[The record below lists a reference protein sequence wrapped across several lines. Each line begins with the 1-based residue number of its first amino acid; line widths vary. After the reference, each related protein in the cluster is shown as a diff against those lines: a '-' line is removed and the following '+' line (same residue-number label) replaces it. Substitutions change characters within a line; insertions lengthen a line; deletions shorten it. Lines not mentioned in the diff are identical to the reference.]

1 MAIGRISGPLLA
13 ANLFRDNI
21 DIAFYNVNSLTEEPI
36 LYLDVVDTRV
46 GIRKDTPLYPLDVKG
61 TINGDVL
68 RIVETTPGTG
78 NGTIGR
84 IFISTN
90 TISSVVGPVNIKPI
104 GGDDINLQSNVRVE
118 GSLHATGNITADG
131 DIGLGN
137 SPTDKLQINGRVDSD
152 IIPAVDNKYN
162 LGSST
167 ATWEAAYLQE
177 LITSKI
183 SSSVGGIEISPV
195 SGLLEINGQIK
206 VNSPNK
212 PLGTAPVVTNILYVT
227 MDGSDTNDGSAMDA
241 SRACRTIKGATL
253 SPLYTPGTSIR
264 VAPGRYFENNPILMQ
279 PSTSILGSDLRT
291 TFVEPINKTQDLFH
305 VQSGCYIAQLQM
317 SNGRSGLLPIDNASG
332 YNRGAYATAFP
343 PQVGGEKI
351 DVFHSPYIQNCTNQ
365 SGPWLKDGVMFT
377 PNQTVQIPKGVA
389 LGSWSANTSTLVLT
403 LTTGTINI
411 GDSINEG
418 QQNSQFFDA
427 RTLILANKSH
437 IQEQTINWINY
448 QIATATTGS
457 IWNGF
462 SYARAKCFRDVG
474 IILENLSY
482 DTTFGGNEKT
492 VESGKSYYNG
502 VISVIAGQEAQ
513 TIAAINYI
521 NTLTQRVITN
531 TTGTLFGAVTNPQ
544 VINRNLNGSIAG
556 AGFSRNI
563 SVVTDIIA
571 RGPEIAPQTF
581 KSAGPDYQTISAEV
595 LLQANRRF
603 IQNEVTAFTDYTFS
617 GINYDVDK
625 CKRDLNLIVDSIGF
639 DILYPTATLSQSTFA
654 GLQYWDQGGYTGTI
668 ANELFTTTNA
678 IKFVSSLAQEIV
690 QVGTTGVRYQS
701 TVTQNVSLTSASEV
715 EANYI
720 KNEFAL
726 IVDIIIGGTV
736 GVTDRIIPNNGV
748 PTTVTSTVNAYNLL
762 TANKNYIIAE
772 AVAWVEQ
779 NKSTGFTYDIAKCG
793 RDVGF
798 MVDSVAFDLLHGG
811 NKQAVQ
817 SGVYYYSFN
826 GSSSA
831 IAGTIPQTVYAYN
844 TLTSI
849 VSNLVQGISIT
860 PIQNKVAPVTTLP
873 AASSTEAGLLTN
885 ALSTILSI
893 INTGPSVVTSKEPIS
908 LTRSVSTNIE
918 RAFAILQANKEFIR
932 EEVVARTNNEF
943 FRTNY
948 YNRSKC
954 NRDAG
959 LIVDSIVQDLL
970 FPTAGDS
977 QSTFAGLQ
985 YWNQTTTVIPG
996 QVTTTTNALQYAK
1009 SLARKLVI
1017 NDTTNPRYSTGTQI
1031 TTLPSAS
1038 ITQADLVTEK
1048 FDAMLDII
1056 INGVSGITDKIVPN
1070 SIKPSFNIDTQQ
1082 AFNILQANRAYM
1094 QQEVVSWVDFNKT
1107 AGWTYDRVKC
1117 ERDTGFILDSISF
1130 DLLYGG
1136 NKQAIQ
1142 SGAYYY
1148 GFNAGSSAIYG
1159 QTTATIAAYNRIYS
1173 IIPNIVRGIPVAAYQ
1188 DAEKQV
1194 FGAGST
1200 LSTSTIATAV
1210 NKINVITNIIQNGPT
1225 VANAPSPIAVT
1236 ASTSSDVI
1244 FASQAIH
1251 ANREFIQAE
1260 TVAYVNQFF
1269 AFEYDRQKCSRDA
1282 GLIVDA
1288 VTQDLILHG
1297 TTKAVEA
1304 GISYWLGTKSY
1315 IQGQIPQT
1323 VAAVNRAKAIALDII
1338 QNIPVTP
1345 TIGNGTSQIINTFFD
1360 GGYFASQS
1368 VARSFDIITNIMQNG
1383 PSVAPPSYYGVG
1395 LFAST
1400 GISNNDTKIAPK
1412 VTSVIS
1418 SGTTYTIGIDN
1429 PTIGAINNGTLYFGK
1444 TAVFPKLDE
1453 EFTAQELNDWGQRTI
1468 DPNGSMG
1475 GSLVDGAVVSERS
1488 PINSFVYD
1496 AFTQVNQGGRGIH
1509 IINNG
1514 YAQLVSVFTI
1524 FCSTAVE
1531 VTDGGIASIT
1541 NSNANFG
1548 DFCLVAKGK
1557 GRLDF
1562 QGTIYNPAYPTF
1574 AQSGSQTQNGQFYP
1588 NGYWPQ
1594 NAEVMAFIPDTDER
1608 PHIGQVMEVVPPET
1622 ILIDTTGFGNFVE
1635 TPYTN
1640 DQGLP
1645 GFLLAVPVMP
1655 TLTTGTVRIT
1665 GIVTDG
1671 IAIGHTVWVRD
1682 QFGSFTDANGVRYA
1696 ATGTVVTD
1704 VGFESV
1710 TISTALTSG
1719 GGEVDNPSFFT
1730 LLFTGNAY
1738 YNVLSSR
1745 IAPPP
1750 VTVGNS
1756 AIPGQLG
1763 AELDALTFMTTL
1775 VLNVVANNTVIPQS
1789 GQLTEIQDRSNL
1801 SGAAANGFIADRFND
1816 IVTIVASG
1824 VASAPASRK
1833 TGTPPPQASQ
1843 AIQQL
1848 RVNKD
1853 FIIAEVTQRVI
1864 NAGIYVMNPTQTYKC
1879 KRDTGIIIERLIL
1892 DLTSGGNYN
1901 SIMSGLSYWSRAGTH
1916 HIISLEDQ
1924 VRNPLLFPEGATI
1937 SFYQRSYMSA
1947 LGYTFEY
1954 VGAGTNYGSLPQV
1967 GRKDPAQNREVI
1979 QIDNGK
1985 VFFTSTDQNGDFRIG
2000 PGLVISQATGVLSGR
2015 TFTKSLFAQMTP
2027 FILAVEA
2034 GAEG

>member
-21 DIAFYNVNSLTEEPI
+21 DIAFYNVNSLVEEPI
-36 LYLDVVDTRV
+36 LYLDVSDTRV

-78 NGTIGR
+78 QGTIGR

-90 TISSVVGPVNIKPI
+90 TISSTVGPVNIRPI
-104 GGDDINLQSNVRVE
+104 ANDDINLQSNVRVE

-152 IIPAVDNKYN
+152 IVPAVDNKYN

-167 ATWEAAYLQE
+167 ATWEAAYIQE
-177 LITSKI
+177 LVTNKI
-183 SSSVGGIEISPV
+183 SSTKGNIEINPEG
-195 SGLLEINGQIK
+195 GLLEINSQIR

-241 SRACRTIKGATL
+241 SRACRTISGATK
-253 SPLYTPGTSIR
+253 SPLYAPGTSIR
-264 VAPGRYFENNPILMQ
+264 VAPGRYYEDNPILMQ
-279 PSTSILGSDLRT
+279 PYTSIIGSDLRT

-317 SNGRSGLLPIDNASG
+317 SGGRSGLLPIENANG

-343 PQVGGEKI
+343 PQIGGQKI
-351 DVFHSPYIQNCTNQ
+351 DIFRSPYIQNCTNE
-365 SGPWLKDGVMFT
+365 SGPWLKDGTMFV
-377 PNQTVQIPKGVA
+377 PNQTVQIPTGVA
-389 LGSWSANTSTLVLT
+389 AGSWSANTSTIVLT
-403 LTTGTINI
+403 LTTGTIAI

-418 QQNSQFFDA
+418 EQNSGFFDA
-427 RTLILANKSH
+427 RTLILANKSF

-448 QIATATTGS
+448 QIATASTS
-457 IWNGF
+457 SFWNGF
-462 SYARAKCFRDVG
+462 SYSRAKCFRDVG

-492 VESGKSYYNG
+492 VESGKAYYDG
-502 VISVIAGQEAQ
+502 VISLIAGQEAQ

-531 TTGTLFGAVTNPQ
+531 TTGTLYGSVTNPQ
-544 VINRNLNGSIAG
+544 VINTKLNGSIAG
-556 AGFSRNI
+556 PAFTKNI
-563 SVVTDIIA
+563 NIVTDIIA
-571 RGPEIAPQTF
+571 RGPDIAPAIF
-581 KSAGPDYQTISAEV
+581 KSSGPDRQTISAEV

-603 IQNEVTAFTDYTFS
+603 IQNEVTAFTDFTYS
-617 GINYDVDK
+617 SINYDVDK

-639 DILYPTATLSQSTFA
+639 DILYPTVNKSQSTFA

-678 IKFVSSLAQEIV
+678 IKYVSSLAQEIV
-690 QVGTTGVRYQS
+690 QNGTTGVRYQS
-701 TVTQNVSLTSASEV
+701 TVTQNTLLTSGSEV
-715 EANYI
+715 EAEYI
-720 KNEFAL
+720 KNEFAT
-726 IVDIIIGGTV
+726 IIDIIIGGTV
-736 GVTDRIIPNNGV
+736 GVTDRIIPNSGTTS
-748 PTTVTSTVNAYNLL
+748 TTVSTVNAYNILV
-762 TANKNYIIAE
+762 ANKNYIIAE

-779 NKSTGFTYDIAKCG
+779 NKSTGFSYDPVKCG
-793 RDVGF
+793 RDVGY

-831 IAGTIPQTVYAYN
+831 IAGTIPQTIYAYN

-849 VSNLVQGISIT
+849 VSDLVQGISIT
-860 PIQNKVAPVTTLP
+860 PTQTKVAPVTSLP
-873 AASSTEAGLLTN
+873 AATATEAGLLTN
-885 ALSTILSI
+885 ALSTIVAI
-893 INTGPSVVTSKEPIS
+893 INGGPSVVGVKEPIS
-908 LTRSVSTNIE
+908 LTRSTSANVQ
-918 RAFAILQANKEFIR
+918 RAFNILQANKEFIR
-932 EEVVARTNNEF
+932 EEVVARTNDEF
-943 FRTNY
+943 FRVNY
-948 YNRSKC
+948 YNRDKC
-954 NRDAG
+954 KRDAG
-959 LIVDSIVQDLL
+959 LIVDTIVQDIL
-970 FPTAGDS
+970 FPTVLDS

-985 YWNQTTTVIPG
+985 YWNQTGTVIPG
-996 QVTTTTNALQYAK
+996 QVTTTTNSLIYARDLCK
-1009 SLARKLVI
+1009 KIVV
-1017 NDTTNPRYSTGTQI
+1017 NDTTNPRFSTGTQI
-1031 TTLPSAS
+1031 TSLPSAS
-1038 ITQADLVTEK
+1038 ASESTLVQEK

-1056 INGVSGITDKIVPN
+1056 VNGVTGVSDKIVSN
-1070 SIKPSFNIDTQQ
+1070 SITPSLNIDVRQ
-1082 AFNILQANRAYM
+1082 AFDVLQANKVYI

-1107 AGWTYDRVKC
+1107 PSWVYDRNKC
-1117 ERDTGFILDSISF
+1117 LRDIGFIVDSISF

-1136 NKQAIQ
+1136 NKQSIQ
-1142 SGAYYY
+1142 SGTYYY

-1173 IIPNIVRGIPVAAYQ
+1173 ILPDIIRGTPVVAYQ
-1188 DAEKQV
+1188 SEEKQV

-1200 LSTSTIATAV
+1200 TNTSTIATTV
-1210 NKINVITNIIQNGPT
+1210 NKINIITNIIQNGPG
-1225 VANAPSPIAVT
+1225 VANAPSPISILS
-1236 ASTSSDVI
+1236 STSTDIIS
-1244 FASQAIH
+1244 AAKAIH

-1260 TVAYVNQFF
+1260 TIAYVNQFF
-1269 AFEYDRQKCSRDA
+1269 AFEYNRAKCSRDA

-1288 VTQDLILHG
+1288 VTQDLILGG
-1297 TTKAVEA
+1297 TTKAIEA

-1338 QNIPVTP
+1338 QNTAVTP
-1345 TIGNGTSQIINTFFD
+1345 TIGNGTPQVINSYFD
-1360 GGYFASQS
+1360 GGFFASQS
-1368 VARSFDIITNIMQNG
+1368 VSRSFDIITNIMQNG
-1383 PSVAPPSYYGVG
+1383 PSAAPASYYGSG
-1395 LFAST
+1395 LFAAT
-1400 GISNNDTKIAPK
+1400 GISFNDTKIATK
-1412 VTSVIS
+1412 VTSVIT
-1418 SGTTYTIGIDN
+1418 SGTTYTIGIDR
-1429 PTIGAINNGTLYFGK
+1429 PTIGAANNATLYFGK

-1453 EFTAQELNDWGQRTI
+1453 EFTPQELLTWGQRTV
-1468 DPNGSMG
+1468 DPTGAMG
-1475 GSLVDGAVVSERS
+1475 GSLVDGSVVSERS
-1488 PINSFVYD
+1488 PVNSFVYD

-1524 FCSTAVE
+1524 FCSTHVE
-1531 VTDGGIASIT
+1531 VTNGGIASIT

-1548 DFCLVAKGK
+1548 DYCLVAKGK
-1557 GRLDF
+1557 GKLDF
-1562 QGTIYNPAYPTF
+1562 QGTIYNPAYPTL
-1574 AQSGSQTQNGQFYP
+1574 AQTGGQTPNGQFYP

-1594 NAEVMAFIPDTDER
+1594 NAEVLAFIPDIEER
-1608 PHIGQVMEVVPPET
+1608 PHIGQVMEVIPPDT
-1622 ILIDTTGFGNFVE
+1622 ILVDTTGFGNFAEV
-1635 TPYTN
+1635 PYTN
-1640 DQGLP
+1640 EQGLP
-1645 GFLLAVPVMP
+1645 GFLLAAPTLA
-1655 TLTTGTVRIT
+1655 TLTTGTIKIT

-1671 IAIGHTVWVRD
+1671 IAIGHTLYIRD
-1682 QFGSFTDANGVRYA
+1682 QFGSFVDGSGVRYA

-1704 VGFESV
+1704 IGFQSI

-1719 GGEVDNPSFFT
+1719 GGEPDNPNFFT
-1730 LLFTGNAY
+1730 LLFAGNAY

-1745 IAPPP
+1745 TVAPP
-1750 VTVGNS
+1750 VTVGQTV
-1756 AIPGQLG
+1756 IPGQLT
-1763 AELDALTFMTTL
+1763 AELDALSFMLTL
-1775 VLNVVANNTVIPQS
+1775 VINVIANNTVIPQT
-1789 GQLTEIQDRSNL
+1789 GQLTEIQDRSNP
-1801 SGAAANGFIADRFND
+1801 SGSAAIPFVTDRISEIISILTNGVN
-1816 IVTIVASG
+1816 
-1824 VASAPASRK
+1824 SAPATRK

-1848 RVNKD
+1848 RANKD
-1853 FIIAEVTQRVI
+1853 FIVAEVTQRVI
-1864 NAGIYVMNPTQTYKC
+1864 NQGIYTMTVTQTYKC
-1879 KRDTGIIIERLIL
+1879 KRDTAIIIDRLIL
-1892 DLTSGGNYN
+1892 DLTNGGNYN
-1901 SIMSGLSYWSRAGTH
+1901 AVMSGISYWSRQGTH

-1924 VRNPLLFPEGATI
+1924 VRNPLLFPDGSTI
-1937 SFYQRSYMSA
+1937 NFYQRSYMSA

-1967 GRKDPAQNREVI
+1967 GRKDPNQSREVT

>member
-21 DIAFYNVNSLTEEPI
+21 DIAFYNNNSLTEEPI
-36 LYLDVVDTRV
+36 LYLDVSDTRV
-46 GIRKDTPLYPLDVKG
+46 GIRKDNPLYPLDVKG

-90 TISSVVGPVNIKPI
+90 TISSIVGPVNIKPT
-104 GGDDINLQSNVRVE
+104 GGDDINLQSNVTVE

-152 IIPAVDNKYN
+152 IIPAIDNKYN

-167 ATWEAAYLQE
+167 ATWEAAYLHE
-177 LITSKI
+177 LITNKI
-183 SSSVGGIEISPV
+183 SGTSGNIEITPA

-212 PLGTAPVVTNILYVT
+212 PLGTAPVVTNMLYVT
-227 MDGSDTNDGSAMDA
+227 MDGSDTNDGSAMDP
-241 SRACRTIKGATL
+241 SRACRTISGATK
-253 SPLYTPGTSIR
+253 SPLYVPGTSIR

-279 PSTSILGSDLRT
+279 PYTSIIGSDLRT

-317 SNGRSGLLPIDNASG
+317 SNGRSGLLPIENANG

-351 DVFHSPYIQNCTNQ
+351 DIFQSPYIQNCTNQ
-365 SGPWLKDGVMFT
+365 SGPWLKDGTMFI

-389 LGSWSANTSTLVLT
+389 TGSWEANTSTLVLN
-403 LTTGTINI
+403 LTTGTISI

-418 QQNSQFFDA
+418 QQNSQFYDA
-427 RTLILANKSH
+427 RTLILANKSF
-437 IQEQTINWINY
+437 IQEQTINWINH
-448 QIATATTGS
+448 QIATANTGS
-457 IWNGF
+457 IWDGF
-462 SYARAKCFRDVG
+462 SYARAKCYRDVG

-492 VESGKSYYNG
+492 VESGKAYYEG
-502 VISVIAGQEAQ
+502 VISLIAGQEAQ

-531 TTGTLFGAVTNPQ
+531 TTGTLYGAVTHPQ
-544 VINRNLNGSIAG
+544 VINKNLNGGIVSQ
-556 AGFSRNI
+556 GFSRNI
-563 SVVTDIIA
+563 GIVTDIIA
-571 RGPEIAPQTF
+571 RGPNVAPKTF
-581 KSAGPDYQTISAEV
+581 KSSGPDYQTVSAEV
-595 LLQANRRF
+595 LLQANREF
-603 IQNEVTAFTDYTFS
+603 IQNEVTAFVDYTYS
-617 GINYDVDK
+617 GINYNVDK
-625 CKRDLNLIVDSIGF
+625 CKRDLSLIVDSIAF
-639 DILYPTATLSQSTFA
+639 DMLYPTTNFSQSTFA

-690 QVGTTGVRYQS
+690 QNNTSGVRYQS
-701 TVTQNVSLTSASEV
+701 TITQNVSLTPASDVEV
-715 EANYI
+715 NYI
-720 KNEFAL
+720 KQEFAL
-726 IVDIIIGGTV
+726 ILDIIIGGTL
-736 GVTDRIIPNNGV
+736 GVTDRIIPNNGT
-748 PTTVTSTVNAYNLL
+748 PTTVTSTVNAYNIL
-762 TANKNYIIAE
+762 TLNKNYIIAE

-779 NKSTGFTYDIAKCG
+779 NKSAGFQYDPAKCG
-793 RDVGF
+793 RDVGYI
-798 MVDSVAFDLLHGG
+798 VDSVAFDLLHGG
-811 NKQAVQ
+811 NKQAIQ

-826 GSSSA
+826 GNSSA

-849 VSNLVQGISIT
+849 VSDLVQGIAVT
-860 PIQNKVAPVTTLP
+860 PIQTKVSPVTTLP
-873 AASSTEAGLLTN
+873 PATNAEASLLTIF
-885 ALSTILSI
+885 LSTIVDI
-893 INTGPSVVTSKEPIS
+893 INDGPSVALDKEPIS
-908 LTRSVSTNIE
+908 LIRSNSTNVYN
-918 RAFAILQANKEFIR
+918 AFDILQANKEFIR

-943 FRTNY
+943 FRTNNY
-948 YNRSKC
+948 DRNKC
-954 NRDAG
+954 ERDAG
-959 LIVDSIVQDLL
+959 LIVDSVIQDLL
-970 FPTAGDS
+970 FPTPEDS

-985 YWNQTTTVIPG
+985 YWNQADTVIPG
-996 QVTTTTNALQYAK
+996 QVTTTTNALQYARDLCK
-1009 SLARKLVI
+1009 KLVV
-1017 NDTTNPRYSTGTQI
+1017 NDTTNPRFSTGTQI
-1031 TTLPSAS
+1031 TTLPSAGVS
-1038 ITQADLVTEK
+1038 EANQIAEK

-1056 INGVSGITDKIVPN
+1056 INGVDGVTNKIVPN
-1070 SIKPSFNIDTQQ
+1070 SINPSINIEVQQ
-1082 AFNILQANRAYM
+1082 AFNILQANKAYI
-1094 QQEVVSWVDFNKT
+1094 QQEIVSWVDFNKT
-1107 AGWTYDRVKC
+1107 SGWAYDRVKC
-1117 ERDTGFILDSISF
+1117 ERDAGYIVDSLSF

-1136 NKQAIQ
+1136 NKQSIQ
-1142 SGAYYY
+1142 SGVYYY
-1148 GFNAGSSAIYG
+1148 GFDAGSSAIYG

-1173 IIPNIVRGIPVAAYQ
+1173 IIPDIIKGIPVAAYQ
-1188 DAEKQV
+1188 TKEKQV
-1194 FGAGST
+1194 FNAGQT
-1200 LSTSTIATAV
+1200 FNTSTIATAV
-1210 NKINVITNIIQNGPT
+1210 NKINIITNIIQNGPSA
-1225 VANAPSPIAVT
+1225 ANDPSPISIY
-1236 ASTSSDVI
+1236 ASTNTDVI
-1244 FASQAIH
+1244 NASRAIY

-1260 TVAYVNQFF
+1260 TIAYVNQFF
-1269 AFEYDRQKCSRDA
+1269 AFEYNRDKCSRDA
-1282 GLIVDA
+1282 GLIIDA
-1288 VTQDLILHG
+1288 VTQDLIMGG

-1304 GISYWLGTKSY
+1304 GISYWLGNKSY

-1323 VAAVNRAKAIALDII
+1323 VAAVNRAKAVSLDII

-1345 TIGNGTSQIINTFFD
+1345 TIGNGTPQIINTYFD
-1360 GGYFASQS
+1360 GGYFASQAVS
-1368 VARSFDIITNIMQNG
+1368 RSFDIIADIMENG
-1383 PSVAPPSYYGVG
+1383 PDAAPPAYYGTG

-1400 GISNNDTKIAPK
+1400 GVSNNDTKIATK

-1418 SGTTYTIGIDN
+1418 SGTTYLIGIDR
-1429 PTIGAINNGTLYFGK
+1429 PTIGPASNATLYFGK

-1453 EFTAQELNDWGQRTI
+1453 EFTPQELLDWGQRTV
-1468 DPNGSMG
+1468 DPTGSMG

-1488 PINSFVYD
+1488 PVNSFVYD

-1531 VTDGGIASIT
+1531 VTNGGIASIT

-1548 DFCLVAKGK
+1548 DYCLVAKGK
-1557 GRLDF
+1557 GKLEF

-1574 AQSGSQTQNGQFYP
+1574 EQSGSQTSNGQFYP
-1588 NGYWPQ
+1588 NGFWPQ
-1594 NAEVMAFIPDTDER
+1594 NAEVLAFIPDTQER
-1608 PHIGQVMEVVPPET
+1608 PHIGQVMEVIPPKT
-1622 ILIDTTGFGNFVE
+1622 ILIDTTGLGNFVE
-1635 TPYTN
+1635 TPYVN
-1640 DQGLP
+1640 EQGLP
-1645 GFLLAVPVMP
+1645 GFLLAVPSMS
-1655 TLTTGTVRIT
+1655 TLTTGSIRIN

-1671 IAIGHTVWVRD
+1671 IAIGHTLWVRD
-1682 QFGSFTDANGVRYA
+1682 QFGSFVDANGVRYA

-1704 VGFESV
+1704 VGFQSI

-1719 GGEVDNPSFFT
+1719 GGEIDNPNFFT

-1745 IAPPP
+1745 LAPPP
-1750 VTVGNS
+1750 VPVNQS
-1756 AIPGQLG
+1756 VIPDQLG
-1763 AELDALTFMTTL
+1763 AELDALNFMTTL
-1775 VLNVVANNTVIPQS
+1775 VINVVANNTVIPQD
-1789 GQLTEIQDRSNL
+1789 GQLTEIQNKSFP
-1801 SGAAANGFIADRFND
+1801 SGQAANVFIADRFND
-1816 IVTIVASG
+1816 IINIVASG
-1824 VASAPASRK
+1824 VSSAPATRK
-1833 TGTPPPQASQ
+1833 TGTPPPQASE

-1848 RVNKD
+1848 RVNKE
-1853 FIIAEVTQRVI
+1853 FIVAEVTQRVI
-1864 NAGIYVMNPTQTYKC
+1864 NQGIYVMNTTQTYKC
-1879 KRDTGIIIERLIL
+1879 KRDTAIIVERLIL
-1892 DLTSGGNYN
+1892 DLVNGGNYN
-1901 SIMSGLSYWSRAGTH
+1901 SVMSGLSYWSRQGTH

-1924 VRNPLLFPEGATI
+1924 VRNPLLFPDGSTI
-1937 SFYQRSYMSA
+1937 NFYQRSYMSA

-1967 GRKDPAQNREVI
+1967 GRKDPNQSREVI

-2027 FILAVEA
+2027 FILAVES